1 MTYKMIVLDMDDTLL
16 QDDHSISEENAA
28 ALMKAQEKGVK
39 VVLASGRPTF
49 GMWDAANELRL
60 ADYGSYILS
69 YNGANIFNAKTK
81 ELLFEST
88 LSPETVHHLYD
99 LSRRENVGIQTYV
112 NEAILTPE
120 DNEFTQI
127 ESTLTGL
134 PVALTDDFKQ
144 AVKEPV
150 VKVLM
155 LKEGSVLE
163 KVEQKL
169 KEELAGT
176 LSVYRSKPYFLEFTE
191 HGVTKGTSLE
201 QLAKKLEIDRS
212 EIIAVGDSYNDLE
225 MIKFAGLG
233 VAMDNAPDDIKEAAD
248 FVTRSNMEHGV
259 AHVVEKYLL

>member
-1 MTYKMIVLDMDDTLL
+1 MNYKMIVLDMDDTLL
-16 QDDHSISEENAA
+16 QDDHTMATETAE
-28 ALMKAQEKGVK
+28 ALLKAQEKGVK

-49 GMWDAANELRL
+49 GMWDTAKELRL

-99 LSRRENVGIQTYV
+99 LSRRENVGIQTYL

-120 DNEFTQI
+120 DNEYTQI

-134 PVALTDDFKQ
+134 PVALTDDFKK
-144 AVKEPV
+144 AVDSPV

-155 LKEGSVLE
+155 LEKGSVLE
-163 KVEQKL
+163 KVEQTL
-169 KEELAGT
+169 KNELAGT
-176 LSVYRSKPYFLEFTE
+176 LSIYRSKPYFLEFTE

-201 QLAKKLEIDRS
+201 QLAKKLNIDRS

-225 MIKFAGLG
+225 MIQYAGLG
-233 VAMDNAPDDIKEAAD
+233 VAMGNAPVDIQEAAD
-248 FVTRSNMEHGV
+248 FVTKTNMEHGV